1 MATRGG
7 GGGGGGSHG
16 GSGGG
21 SSWGH
26 GGGSGGHG
34 GGGRYAVPSPGAGY
48 SHGREPS
55 HGGHGG
61 YGHGGYYGHDHY
73 GHGHYGYGYPYYGY
87 AGYYP
92 WYYYGYGPGYGWG
105 WWGDWYGWWW
115 PWGPATVGYAGSYGD
130 SYHNQGSGYGAL
142 DVDVS
147 PGNAQIYVD
156 GSMVGTADD
165 YDGFPSYLW
174 LPQGTYDVVIFLDG
188 YQTIARQISIYDG
201 LVIDVNDHMQPGQAI
216 HPEDLPAK
224 THERR
229 DERLQH
235 EAEQQD
241 AARRREEWERQ
252 QQQYDA
258 PSGDYHAPA
267 HNNAPPTVGA
277 ADSGTVA
284 RLHVTVT
291 PPDASVYLDGNFV
304 GTAREIQGLSAG
316 LIVSPGSH
324 RLEVVRPGYEQ
335 RELSFDGHAG
345 QDVNLD
351 VQLEEE

>member
-1 MATRGG
+1 
-7 GGGGGGSHG
+7 
-16 GSGGG
+16 
-21 SSWGH
+21 
-26 GGGSGGHG
+26 
-34 GGGRYAVPSPGAGY
+34 VPSPGAGY

-55 HGGHGG
+55 HGHGGYGHDG
-61 YGHGGYYGHDHY
+61 YGHGGYY

-115 PWGPATVGYAGSYGD
+115 PWGPASVAYAG

-201 LVIDVNDHMQPGQAI
+201 LVIDVNDHMQPGQAVK
-216 HPEDLPAK
+216 PEDLPAK

-252 QQQYDA
+252 QQQYDSPPPSGDHYGNQA
-258 PSGDYHAPA
+258 PSGYHAPQ
-267 HNNAPPTVGA
+267 
-277 ADSGTVA
+277 ADAGSVA